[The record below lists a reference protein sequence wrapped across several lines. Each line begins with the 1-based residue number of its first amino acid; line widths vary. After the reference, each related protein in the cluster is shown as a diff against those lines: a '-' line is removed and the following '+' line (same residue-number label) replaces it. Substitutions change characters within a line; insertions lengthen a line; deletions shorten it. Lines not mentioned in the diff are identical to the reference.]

1 MKVFLS
7 TADASGDLHAAAL
20 LEQLREREPD
30 LETFGLG
37 GEASLA
43 AGLDPVVPQSEL
55 AIAGLFEVFGSAA
68 RVVRAYAA
76 LRRALVTRRPDL
88 AILVDSPDLNLRFA
102 AVAKRHGIPV
112 FYYVAPQVWAWRPRR
127 VRQLARRTDRMAVI
141 FPFEEALLRRAGV
154 DATFVGHPLAG
165 RMAELRATLKPKEV
179 AAELGLD
186 LEHPILALLPGS
198 RRNEIRANLPY
209 MLETARLLLDAIPG
223 LQVQL
228 PLAPTLAANPPELP
242 DYVRLVHGRT
252 HEAIAISTCL
262 IAAAGTVTLEATLLG
277 VPLVVSHRVSRLSFE
292 IVRRLATVPS
302 SCMTNLIADAG
313 VVPERIQEMARP
325 SALAAV
331 VARLIRVPQARAE
344 MCEAFARI
352 AEQLGTPDSARRAAQ
367 LALDVAHLR
376 PSGTASSA

>member
-20 LEQLREREPD
+20 LEDLREREPE
-30 LETFGLG
+30 LEAFGLG
-37 GEASLA
+37 GEALLA

-277 VPLVVSHRVSRLSFE
+277 VPLVVSHRVNRLSYE
-292 IVRRLATVPS
+292 VLRRLATVPS

>member
-1 MKVFLS
+1 VKVFLS

-20 LEQLREREPD
+20 LGELREREPD
-30 LETFGLG
+30 LEAFGLG

-68 RVVRAYAA
+68 RVVRAYSA